1 MRTNAPNTIRE
12 KYSELIS
19 YITAIELKHEIT
31 MENQVE
37 ITIKISDYF
46 EREVFK
52 IHLFQPFDREY
63 EYNFHRLRVSWCI
76 PPDEHLNHNHWFN
89 EDLDQKEIFNIILFD
104 MIKYKINNI
113 DQETIDTSNT
123 FIYMILKDWIK
134 NKEIGIQ
141 KTKPAKY
148 HKHLFFRISKIK
160 LYRFLRKIHF
170 K

>member
-1 MRTNAPNTIRE
+1 METNASNNVRE

-31 MENQVE
+31 MENQIE
-37 ITIKISDYF
+37 MTIKISDYF

-89 EDLDQKEIFNIILFD
+89 EDLDQITLIKKLLTQVILLS
-104 MIKYKINNI
+104 I
-113 DQETIDTSNT
+113 
-123 FIYMILKDWIK
+123 
-134 NKEIGIQ
+134 
-141 KTKPAKY
+141 
-148 HKHLFFRISKIK
+148 
-160 LYRFLRKIHF
+160 
-170 K
+170 